1 MSAAQRLDEVFGLP
15 EGSEVYVLNDFKS
28 SAYDAVR
35 LFETWASTSFAISR
49 FTPVRRM
56 KVLRARLSRL
66 ANTTINVTICRG
78 ALKRRIS
85 TMKVEMIY
93 LSQEDVIRCGGM
105 SMDKAVDDLEEVFR
119 LYDKGDYILP
129 GKIVMKRPEPNAEET
144 TGRINAMPGYIGG
157 RFNMPGIKWIGSGP
171 QNPFKYGLPRGSAV
185 IVLNDPETKV
195 PIAIM
200 DGTLISAIRT
210 GAVTGV
216 CAKYMAPSR
225 SKTVGLFGAG
235 PQCKTQLMALK
246 ASLPQLEKAYVYDLS
261 RERTEKFA
269 AEMSQKL
276 NMDVQAASDRLA
288 TIESGDI
295 LVTATTATEQIIHG
309 AEIKKGVYV
318 AHLGN
323 NEVDEELILRADKVV
338 IDDWETDKHRM
349 GDTMAYMFRDGK
361 IDDSRIDASVS
372 DLVAGRKSGR
382 DNDDQLTYTCNVGLG
397 LYDVAIAARVYQY
410 AKENGIGQKLKLWD
424 EPIMV

>member
-35 LFETWASTSFAISR
+35 LLKRWASTSSAISR

-66 ANTTINVTICRG
+66 ANTMINVTICRG

-93 LSQEDVIRCGGM
+93 LSPEDVIRCGGM
-105 SMDKAVDDLEEVFR
+105 SMDKAIDDLEEVFR

-129 GKIVMKRPEPNAEET
+129 GKIVMKRHEPNAEET

-200 DGTLISAIRT
+200 DGTLISAICT
-210 GAVTGV
+210 G
-216 CAKYMAPSR
+216 
-225 SKTVGLFGAG
+225 
-235 PQCKTQLMALK
+235 Q
-246 ASLPQLEKAYVYDLS
+246 
-261 RERTEKFA
+261 
-269 AEMSQKL
+269 
-276 NMDVQAASDRLA
+276 
-288 TIESGDI
+288 
-295 LVTATTATEQIIHG
+295 
-309 AEIKKGVYV
+309 
-318 AHLGN
+318 
-323 NEVDEELILRADKVV
+323 
-338 IDDWETDKHRM
+338 
-349 GDTMAYMFRDGK
+349 
-361 IDDSRIDASVS
+361 
-372 DLVAGRKSGR
+372 
-382 DNDDQLTYTCNVGLG
+382 
-397 LYDVAIAARVYQY
+397 
-410 AKENGIGQKLKLWD
+410 
-424 EPIMV
+424 

>member
-1 MSAAQRLDEVFGLP
+1 
-15 EGSEVYVLNDFKS
+15 
-28 SAYDAVR
+28 
-35 LFETWASTSFAISR
+35 
-49 FTPVRRM
+49 
-56 KVLRARLSRL
+56 
-66 ANTTINVTICRG
+66 
-78 ALKRRIS
+78 
-85 TMKVEMIY
+85 MKVEMIY

-105 SMDKAVDDLEEVFR
+105 SMDKAIDDLEEVFR

-144 TGRINAMPGYIGG
+144 TRRINTMPGYIGG
-157 RFNMPGIKWIGSGP
+157 RFNMPGIKWDR
-171 QNPFKYGLPRGSAV
+171 QRSAESV
-185 IVLNDPETKV
+185 QVRPAARLGRDRAERSRDQGTLAV
-195 PIAIM
+195 M
-200 DGTLISAIRT
+200 DGTLISTIRT

-216 CAKYMAPSR
+216 CAKYMEPSR

-261 RERTEKFA
+261 RERAEKFA

-288 TIESGDI
+288 AIESGDI
-295 LVTATTATEQIIHG
+295 LVTATTATEPIIHG

-338 IDDWETDKHRM
+338 IDDWQTDKHRM